1 MRHVNTLK
9 NKLVLGLAGLFM
21 LGMVVAPAPASAQ
34 RNIDEGDVFG
44 TREIEDPDT
53 GLAVQ
58 GGSLQGT
65 VVRLINVALSLLG
78 IVAVVIVLIGGF
90 KWMTAGGNEDK
101 TVEARKL
108 IFSGIIGMAIIL
120 SAWAIARF
128 VLSNLASATNVRGAD
143 AILDEP
149 EVQ

>member
-34 RNIDEGDVFG
+34 RNVDDGDIFE
-44 TREIEDPDT
+44 TRDLQDN
-53 GLAVQ
+53 LAVQ
-58 GGSLQGT
+58 GGDFQ
-65 VVRLINVALSLLG
+65 VIIARLINVALGFLG
-78 IVAVVIVLIGGF
+78 VIAVVIVLIGGF
-90 KWMTAGGNEDK
+90 QYLTSGGNEEK
-101 TVEARKL
+101 TAGARKM

-128 VLSNLASATNVRGAD
+128 VLSSLASATEVRGAD
-143 AILDEP
+143 AILEDA
-149 EVQ
+149 EVVE